1 MSRSYKHVHTT
12 SSTEPSIW
20 KKIRN
25 KKIRRYS
32 SLELPLGRTFHK
44 KLTHSSRKPRI
55 WLGSSYDSFIIF
67 LNKIYPTP
75 IKLEKSDYR
84 YYRHHFVNK

>member
-1 MSRSYKHVHTT
+1 MSRSYKHVHTP

-25 KKIRRYS
+25 KKIRRCS
-32 SLELPLGRTFHK
+32 SLELPFGRTFHK

-55 WLGSSYDSFIIF
+55 WLGSSYDSFITI
-67 LNKIYPTP
+67 LNKIYPP
-75 IKLEKSDYR
+75 HIKLERSD
-84 YYRHHFVNK
+84 YRHHFVNK